1 MKVLLVAATPFEIA
15 PTLTWL
21 EGAFARAD
29 NGVFFSKRLDIQVLV
44 TGVGLV
50 ATAWHLAQTL
60 GKQRPDWAINAGV
73 AGAFDRR
80 LRLGDV
86 VHVVTERFGDLGVE
100 ESDGRFVDLFELGLL
115 NADFLPFSG
124 KMLVNSDAAQ
134 AHFLPTAHGLTVNL
148 VHGSAESIAAIQAK
162 YPDAQVESMEGAAFF
177 YGCLSAGIPFVEIRG
192 VSNFVEPRNRAAW
205 DLPLA
210 IKNLNARLVEM
221 LEAIL

>member
-192 VSNFVEPRNRAAW
+192 VSNFVEPRDRAAW